1 MTKFTESTTLRF
13 CHNMVRHN
21 FLAIMVTTLLITELF
36 GCHQTSKE
44 PADEAVAHAI
54 VPVKTGMVSNGPV
67 AESIELNATSSFIKR
82 NVVRSTAIGYVNKI
96 NAQLGDQV
104 EAGQKL
110 FILETKEARIL
121 GNNLFKNE
129 PDLHFSGLIPIKA
142 SQPGFITGIYHQVGD
157 YIQEGDS
164 LCSIVDQ
171 HSLVFI
177 LNVPYEFNGF
187 IKMGETCQISLP
199 DGRTFKGTIYS
210 KIAVMDA
217 VSQTQRYLVKALLPD
232 HLPENLIA
240 RVKLFKRKPHTALLV
255 PHSAVLSNEEQT
267 EFWVMKV
274 VNDTLAIK
282 VPILKGIETSDQVE
296 LINSQLQAGQKVL
309 VGGNY
314 GLADTTTVKIEK

>member
-1 MTKFTESTTLRF
+1 MIKFTKSSALCF
-13 CHNMVRHN
+13 CHNNVPQN
-21 FLAIMVTTLLITELF
+21 FLAIVLTTFLMINLC
-36 GCHQTSKE
+36 GCNSSAKE
-44 PADEAVAHAI
+44 AADETVAHAI
-54 VPVKTGMVSNGPV
+54 VPVKTGIVVNGPV
-67 AESIELNATSSFIKR
+67 GESIELNANSTFIKR
-82 NVVRSTAIGYVNKI
+82 NIVRSTAIGYVKKI

-104 EAGQKL
+104 NAGEKL

-171 HSLVFI
+171 HSLVFV

-199 DGRTFKGTIYS
+199 DGRNFKGTIYS

-217 VSQTQRYLVKALLPD
+217 VSQTQRYLVKALLPE

-240 RVKLFKRKPHTALLV
+240 RVKLFKSKPHTALLV
-255 PHSAVLSNEEQT
+255 PHTAVLSNEEQT

-282 VPILKGIETSDQVE
+282 VPIHKGIETSDQVE

-314 GLADTTTVKIEK
+314 GLSDTTTVKIEK

>member
-1 MTKFTESTTLRF
+1 MIKFTESSAFRFYCNNLSGYFLVLMLTT
-13 CHNMVRHN
+13 
-21 FLAIMVTTLLITELF
+21 FLMISTSS
-36 GCHQTSKE
+36 CHQSAKE
-44 PADEAVAHAI
+44 PTEESAAHAI
-54 VPVKTGMVSNGPV
+54 VPVKTGVIANGPV
-67 AESIELNATSSFIKR
+67 GESIELNATSTFIKR
-82 NVVRSTAIGYVNKI
+82 NIVRSTAIGYVKKI

-104 EAGQKL
+104 GAGEKL

-129 PDLHFSGLIPIKA
+129 PDLHFTGLIAIKA

-177 LNVPYEFNGF
+177 LNVPYELNGF

-199 DGRTFKGTIYS
+199 DGRNFKGTIYS

-217 VSQTQRYLVKALLPD
+217 VSQTQRYLVKASLPE

-240 RVKLFKRKPHTALLV
+240 RVKLFKSQPHHALLV
-255 PHSAVLSNEEQT
+255 PHAAVLSNEEQT

-274 VNDTLAIK
+274 VSDTLAIK
-282 VPILKGIETSDQVE
+282 VPIHKGIETSDQVE
-296 LINSQLQAGQKVL
+296 LINSQLQVGQKVL